1 MELTTLSTQIDNH
14 IGYLYL
20 NRPDVLNGFNEQM
33 HIELYHTLNKWKN
46 DDSIDVIVISGKG
59 RAFCSG
65 QDLQSIPD
73 LSNQEIDA
81 GLVLEKYY
89 NPLVQLIASI
99 QKPVVAAVNGI
110 AAGAGMSLALACDM
124 VVARKS
130 AHFVQSFCHVGFI
143 PDAGG
148 TWYLPRLVGSAQA
161 LGLMFL
167 GHKITA
173 DQALQKGMIWDV
185 YEDDDFEDKVKALVT
200 ELSQRPVYVLGLMKQ
215 AVQASFSNTLEQ
227 QLALERIAQK
237 QAGDHGDFREGILSF
252 IQKRKP
258 QFNR

>member
-1 MELTTLSTQIDNH
+1 MELTTLSTH
-14 IGYLYL
+14 IENNIGFLYL
-20 NRPDVLNGFNEQM
+20 NRPDVLNGFNETM
-33 HIELYHTLNKWKN
+33 HIELYHVLNQWKTDN
-46 DDSIDVIVISGKG
+46 NVYVIVISGKG

-65 QDLQSIPD
+65 QDLQSVPN
-73 LSNQEIDA
+73 LGNSEIDA

-89 NPLVQLIASI
+89 NPLVELIASI

-124 VVARKS
+124 VVARQS
-130 AHFVQSFCHVGFI
+130 AKFVQSFCHVGFI

-167 GHKITA
+167 GNKITA
-173 DQALQKGMIWDV
+173 DQALAKGMIWDV
-185 YEDDDFEDKVKALVT
+185 YADDEFDDKVKALVT
-200 ELSQRPVYVLGLMKQ
+200 ELSERPVYVLGLMKQ
-215 AVQASFSNTLEQ
+215 AVKASFSNTLEQ
-227 QLALERIAQK
+227 QLALERVYQK